1 MFDVLRKGE
10 VLPVG
15 RTDAEET
22 QLVRAGLAV
31 QAGPADPA
39 NLPVKSKSVSS
50 KAAVKPSAHIH
61 HLAVS

>member
-1 MFDVLRKGE
+1 VSAWQAGAISQGTMFDVLRKGE

-31 QAGPADPA
+31 QAGR
-39 NLPVKSKSVSS
+39 
-50 KAAVKPSAHIH
+50 H
-61 HLAVS
+61 HFA